1 MLNHGTGI
9 NRVSSKLSPPDGN
22 YHLREAWRSRAH
34 GAAALSRVQCINVR
48 SPRSYG
54 YRTLKDYRLIIAMY
68 SDGIDGDESG
78 IGNLLLVA
86 VMSCIDPSAVQ
97 TARPVFD
104 AQNHVYAYAHKC
116 IHARALNMYLNV
128 VRCLSI
134 KLLVHECRRITP
146 EPDRACMEMSK
157 FSVRRKQSKCA
168 PLTSGGIPRSRESRR
183 IKLYIL
189 RETRRSS

>member
-9 NRVSSKLSPPDGN
+9 NRVSSKLSPRTVITI
-22 YHLREAWRSRAH
+22 YEKRSRAH
-34 GAAALSRVQCINVR
+34 GGAVTRVARQR
-48 SPRSYG
+48 TLASFG

-104 AQNHVYAYAHKC
+104 AQNHVYA
-116 IHARALNMYLNV
+116 HASAYTRALNMYLNV

-146 EPDRACMEMSK
+146 EPDRARMEMSK
-157 FSVRRKQSKCA
+157 FSARRKQSKRA
-168 PLTSGGIPRSRESRR
+168 PLTSGGIPRSREFRPV
-183 IKLYIL
+183 KLYIL
-189 RETRRSS
+189 REMRRSSR